1 MAEKSPDQLS
11 LAEAKAELKR
21 LAAEISEH
29 DVRYH
34 SQDAPTISDAEYD
47 KLRLRNAAIEER
59 FPELVLADSPSKR
72 VGAAPQEKFGK
83 VQHRV
88 PMLSLGNFDDEDVT
102 GFWDGCGGSEPAGS
116 YRLKSP
122 PSPRSMALH
131 IVALRGW
138 KIGSGGNARGRGG
151 RGKCHR
157 QCTDHSGCAFE
168 T

>member
-47 KLRLRNAAIEER
+47 KLRLRNAALEER

-88 PMLSLGNFDDEDVT
+88 PMLSLGQRF
-102 GFWDGCGGSEPAGS
+102 
-116 YRLKSP
+116 
-122 PSPRSMALH
+122 
-131 IVALRGW
+131 
-138 KIGSGGNARGRGG
+138 
-151 RGKCHR
+151 
-157 QCTDHSGCAFE
+157 
-168 T
+168 

>member
-47 KLRLRNAAIEER
+47 SCACAPLRTAS
-59 FPELVLADSPSKR
+59 ELAGQHLQR

-83 VQHRV
+83 IQHRV
-88 PMLSLGNFDDEDVT
+88 LSIVTHDNEDVT
-102 GFWDGCGGSEPAGS
+102 
-116 YRLKSP
+116 
-122 PSPRSMALH
+122 
-131 IVALRGW
+131 
-138 KIGSGGNARGRGG
+138 N
-151 RGKCHR
+151 
-157 QCTDHSGCAFE
+157 
-168 T
+168 